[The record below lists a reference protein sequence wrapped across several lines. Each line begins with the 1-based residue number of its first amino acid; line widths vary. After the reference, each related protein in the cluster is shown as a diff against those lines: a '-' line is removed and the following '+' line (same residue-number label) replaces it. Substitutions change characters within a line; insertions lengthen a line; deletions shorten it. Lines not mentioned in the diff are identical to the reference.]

1 MKKWKKQKHTGLA
14 IYYTEAGMFLEK
26 IVFSLFWLFLI
37 LKNENNIF
45 DTLIKSEDLT
55 LKIDLAYKK
64 SPPLFKSEQ
73 QCSMT
78 HTYTN
83 STKKSP
89 LVAFLITIFYNITK
103 IVQIINFCRSPWHLH
118 FRILLWA
125 YFYPWSHQIFF
136 VVKIMLG

>member
-1 MKKWKKQKHTGLA
+1 
-14 IYYTEAGMFLEK
+14 MFLEK
-26 IVFSLFWLFLI
+26 LVFSLFLLFLI
-37 LKNENNIF
+37 LKNKNNIF

-103 IVQIINFCRSPWHLH
+103 IVQIINFCRSP
-118 FRILLWA
+118 
-125 YFYPWSHQIFF
+125 
-136 VVKIMLG
+136 